1 VDVRTRAAALKT
13 RRAQAIHRTMAPPA
27 RSGYRFTDP
36 LGAAAGTHARPAALL
51 VRRALMGLY
60 AVGSATLWVT
70 LLTPDS
76 DTSDHAGIAA
86 VAAVMG
92 ALALG
97 LKLWRSPPPELLL
110 ALFPLGTAAIS
121 VLVAVARPIALIP
134 MFYIWPIVLSAYF
147 LQRRQGLGMFV
158 LTAAGFGVALV
169 GWVEPDA
176 RMIQWVSVVV
186 VTAVLGVLI
195 VALKEGLE
203 ATLTRLHV
211 LAAHDPLTGALNR
224 RAFGDALTVA
234 VGRAQRG
241 EGGCAV
247 AILDID
253 HFKRVNDV
261 HGHAAG
267 DRALQ
272 RLTALLRERT
282 RAGDVVGR
290 LGGEEFAV
298 LLDGTDADGAVV
310 FAQDVR
316 RALATG
322 GEGPA
327 FTVSVGVAAL
337 GDGEQAAEEML
348 VAADRAL
355 YAAKDAGRDRVVPAR
370 SVEA

>member
-186 VTAVLGVLI
+186 VTAVLG
-195 VALKEGLE
+195 ALKEGLE

-310 FAQDVR
+310 FAQDLR
-316 RALATG
+316 RALAAG